1 MFIDE
6 LDSKLHPNLTKKL
19 LEFFHKFNFNN
30 SQFIFTAH
38 DSVLLDKEIFR
49 RDQIW
54 FVDRNKFGISEL
66 YSMSDFDASVVRNTS
81 DFRKKYLE
89 MTFGAANS
97 IDITNQLIELM
108 YAK

>member
-1 MFIDE
+1 
-6 LDSKLHPNLTKKL
+6 
-19 LEFFHKFNFNN
+19 
-30 SQFIFTAH
+30 
-38 DSVLLDKEIFR
+38 
-49 RDQIW
+49 
-54 FVDRNKFGISEL
+54 
-66 YSMSDFDASVVRNTS
+66 MSDFDASVVRNTS